1 GGSAQLPGI
10 KQVASEVLKM
20 PVRVA
25 QPERLS
31 GMADQL
37 RHPSYSTSVG
47 LLRLGLVMDQE
58 DERRGRLGG
67 TASGGVGIPRRPFGG
82 NGGRKGPNVGKL
94 LGGMLRRLL
103 PEDEG

>member
-1 GGSAQLPGI
+1 
-10 KQVASEVLKM
+10 M

-25 QPERLS
+25 QPERIS

-58 DERRGRLGG
+58 DERRGRTNASVKSRNGG
-67 TASGGVGIPRRPFGG
+67 SYRPFESYLGAASVG
-82 NGGRKGPNVGKL
+82 APRGPRGRGPD
-94 LGGMLRRLL
+94 LRRLFSGLMHRLL
-103 PEDEG
+103 PEEDE